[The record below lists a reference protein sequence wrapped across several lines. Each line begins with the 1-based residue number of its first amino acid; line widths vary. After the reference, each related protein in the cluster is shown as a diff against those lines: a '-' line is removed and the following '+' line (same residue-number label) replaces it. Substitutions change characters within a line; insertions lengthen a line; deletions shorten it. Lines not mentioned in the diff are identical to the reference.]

1 MRTALLYFLVFG
13 VGFGGLFWL
22 VWDYIRHLRRQL
34 IGMQDRV
41 RELEAKNAELILA
54 LEERRDMLQIDE
66 AIRRGRPGSA

>member
-13 VGFGGLFWL
+13 VGLGGLFWL
-22 VWDYIRHLRRQL
+22 GWDYIRHLRRQL